1 MCYSEIM
8 YKNILISWS
17 IEFGPIIAFFLALH
31 YLGDSDSGF
40 ITSTAIFTALTAV
53 ALIASYLYEQRI
65 AWFPLIAGLSVI
77 FFGIMTLIFQNPL
90 FFIIK
95 DTLYNGIF
103 GGVLLIGAFYKK
115 SLLKPIFIA
124 LFDMSD
130 KGWLILS
137 IRWGVFFFIL
147 TILNEIS
154 WRFYGQSAWVD
165 YKFWSTLATGVF
177 GFYQLTLSRKYR
189 NPGSSFFGMRTK
201 PYHAKSILG

>member
-1 MCYSEIM
+1 M
-8 YKNILISWS
+8 YKNNIISWS
-17 IEFGPIIAFFLALH
+17 IEFGPIVVFFLALH
-31 YLGDSDSGF
+31 YLGDTDSGF

-77 FFGIMTLIFQNPL
+77 FFGLITLLFQNPF

-103 GGVLLIGAFYKK
+103 GGVLLVGACYKRA
-115 SLLKPIFIA
+115 LLRPIFIA
-124 LFDMSD
+124 LFDISD
-130 KGWLILS
+130 KGWLVLS
-137 IRWGVFFFIL
+137 VRWGIFFVIIA
-147 TILNEIS
+147 ILNEVS
-154 WRFYGQSAWVD
+154 WRFYGQSAWVE

-177 GFYQLTLSRKYR
+177 GFYQVTLSRKYR
-189 NPGSSFFGMRTK
+189 NEGSSPLGMRMK